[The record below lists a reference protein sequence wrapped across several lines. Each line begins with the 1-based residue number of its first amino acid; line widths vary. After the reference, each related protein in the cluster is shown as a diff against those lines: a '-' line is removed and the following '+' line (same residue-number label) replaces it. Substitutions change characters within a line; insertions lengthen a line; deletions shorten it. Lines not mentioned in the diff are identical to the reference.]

1 MILVRRASSVCL
13 AVVISL
19 LALAA
24 VPAVAQDELSVTER
38 IFLDYAEDGVIDGH
52 WDPSD
57 LAAALNRAEG
67 DRAYDGFSSAV
78 QRTYDRD
85 ILGLSAGSGPSGD
98 DGSSFLPQ
106 PTGPG
111 ERDQPPWPFLALSA
125 LAAALVVTGAGTSIL
140 RRVRR

>member
-1 MILVRRASSVCL
+1 MILARRVSSVCL

-19 LALAA
+19 LALAV
-24 VPAVAQDELSVTER
+24 VPALAQDELSVTER
-38 IFLDYAEDGVIDGH
+38 IYADYTDNQVIDEH

-57 LAAALNRAEG
+57 LAAALRRAEG
-67 DRAYDGFSSAV
+67 DVGFDGFAAAV

-85 ILGLSAGSGPSGD
+85 ILGLSAGSGPPGD

-106 PTGPG
+106 PAAPG
-111 ERDQPPWPFLALSA
+111 EHDQPPWPFLALSA
-125 LAAALVVTGAGTSIL
+125 LAAALVITGAGSSIL